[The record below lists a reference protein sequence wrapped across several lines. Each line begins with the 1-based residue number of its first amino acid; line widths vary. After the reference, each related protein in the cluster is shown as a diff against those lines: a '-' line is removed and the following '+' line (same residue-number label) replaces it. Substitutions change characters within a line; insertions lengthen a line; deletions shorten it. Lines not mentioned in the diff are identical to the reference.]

1 MIRGEQ
7 NVVVAIK
14 YCDELDVGD
23 MLYEKG
29 ICCKSNIFVFDFF
42 FKWQVYKCVRL

>member
-23 MLYEKG
+23 MLYEKKEYVAK
-29 ICCKSNIFVFDFF
+29 ITYLFLISFSSSRFISA
-42 FKWQVYKCVRL
+42 